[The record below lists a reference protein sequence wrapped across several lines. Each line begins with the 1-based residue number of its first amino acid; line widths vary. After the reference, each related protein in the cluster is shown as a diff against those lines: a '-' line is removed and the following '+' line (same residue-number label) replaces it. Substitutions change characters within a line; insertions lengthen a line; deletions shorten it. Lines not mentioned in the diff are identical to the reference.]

1 MTDGASD
8 NEADYIVVGAG
19 SAGCI
24 VARRLADTGASVILV
39 EAGADRLDR
48 SRVIRVPGMISI
60 MHSVPQVKKRFD
72 WGYYTT
78 PQEHAGGRRIPV
90 TRGKLLGGSSAING
104 MLFVRGHRRNYDD
117 WAAAGCTGWSHAE
130 ILPSYKRMEDWE
142 DGASELRGAG
152 GPVAVTRQ
160 SGLTPA
166 SHALVEAFGDA
177 LDSPRNDDYN
187 GTEQAGVGVVQMSA
201 RDGVRYSAS
210 HAYLGDDRPTGL
222 KIRPAAMV
230 TRVVLEAGRCVG
242 VEITD
247 GRRQRQI
254 LRAGREVVLSA
265 GVVGS
270 AQILLLSGIGPAEQL
285 RGLGLDVAA
294 ELPVGRNLHDHLFVP
309 MTFLAPSA
317 QHRGTAGHFF
327 AGMVSEAV
335 RGGGWLGRTV
345 FEAMA
350 FVRTA
355 AAQTPADQPDLQLLA
370 LPWSYPS
377 PNQDAPVRHAVDKR
391 AALTVMPTLIY
402 PKSRGELRLAS
413 ADPAVAPLI
422 DPGFL
427 SDPDDARFLVAG
439 MKLVREVMAHK
450 RLTEV
455 VTGELHPGPAVA
467 DEADL
472 ARELPQRI
480 HSVYHPVGTCK
491 MGGYEDED
499 AVVDPELRVRGIEG
513 LRVADAAVMPSITG
527 GNTNAPAMLI
537 GERCAELMTQHG
549 K

>member
-1 MTDGASD
+1 MTDTPSVV
-8 NEADYIVVGAG
+8 EADYIVVGAG

-24 VARRLADTGASVILV
+24 VARRLADTGASVLLL
-39 EAGADRLDR
+39 EAGARRLER

-72 WGYYTT
+72 WGYYTV
-78 PQEHAGGRRIPV
+78 PQKHAADRRIPF

-117 WAAAGCTGWSHAE
+117 WAAAGCTGWGFDD
-130 ILPSYKRMEDWE
+130 ILPSYRRMEDWE
-142 DGASELRGAG
+142 GGAGPLRGAG
-152 GPVAVTRQ
+152 GPVAVTRHG
-160 SGLTPA
+160 GLTPA
-166 SHALVEAFGDA
+166 SNALMEALCEA
-177 LDSPRNDDYN
+177 LDAPRNEDYN
-187 GTEQAGVGVVQMSA
+187 GAEQTGVGIVQMSA
-201 RDGVRYSAS
+201 RDGVRYSAA
-210 HAYLGDDRPTGL
+210 HAYLGDDRPSGL
-222 KIRPAAMV
+222 TIRSAAQV
-230 TRVVLEAGRCVG
+230 NRVVVEGGRAVG
-242 VEITD
+242 VEIAEG
-247 GRRQRQI
+247 GRRQV

-285 RGLGLDVAA
+285 RGLGIDVAA
-294 ELPVGRNLHDHLFVP
+294 DLPVGQNLHDHLFVP

-327 AGMVSEAV
+327 GGMLAETL
-335 RGGGWLGRTV
+335 RGGSWLGRTV

-350 FVRTA
+350 FLRTSDA
-355 AAQTPADQPDLQLLA
+355 RTPSDQPDLQLHA

-377 PNQDAPVRHAVDKR
+377 PNQDAPVRHNVDSR
-391 AALTVMPTLIY
+391 PALTVMPTLIY

-413 ADPAVAPLI
+413 ADPAEAPLI
-422 DPGFL
+422 DPGYL
-427 SDPDDARFLVAG
+427 SDPDDGRFLIEG

-450 RLTEV
+450 RLDEV
-455 VTGELHPGPAVA
+455 VTGELHPGPALA
-467 DEADL
+467 DDAAL

-491 MGGYEDED
+491 MGGHDD
-499 AVVDPELRVRGIEG
+499 PTAVVDPQLKVRGIEG
-513 LRVADAAVMPSITG
+513 LRVADAAVMPSVTG

-537 GERCAELMTQHG
+537 GERCAELMIGQA
-549 K
+549 